1 VLMPASSGR
10 SCLGRGICAMLG
22 APEKIG
28 SVKIMV
34 AAVNNPLNKG
44 Q

>member
-1 VLMPASSGR
+1 
-10 SCLGRGICAMLG
+10 MLG

-34 AAVNNPLNKG
+34 AAVNNPLNKS